1 MPVRADQLRAV
12 VFDVDGTLYRQS
24 PLRRA
29 MFLRLL
35 RMAAGHPIEGWQTF
49 RTLQAYR
56 HAQEHLRHGC
66 DGDIATAQIAFASKR
81 AKTEPAS
88 VMTRVQR
95 WMEQEPLSTLP
106 SCAYAGL
113 PEFLAA
119 CQGAGLR
126 LAALSDYP
134 ADAKLQALGIAD
146 HFELVLCAQ
155 APEVNVFKPNPRGLQ
170 VVLEKMGVDRHE
182 CLYVGDR
189 ADVDAAAAAAAGMA
203 CVILTRDPA
212 TSARY
217 TTVTSYPQLQH
228 LLFGACHGACRDVL
242 SVES

>member
-1 MPVRADQLRAV
+1 MPVRADQLRAL

-29 MFLRLL
+29 MLLRLL
-35 RMAAGHPIEGWQTF
+35 RMTAGHPVEGWQTF

-56 HAQEHLRHGC
+56 RAQEHLRQGC
-66 DGDIATAQIAFASKR
+66 EGDVAAAQVAFASTH
-81 AKTEPAS
+81 ANTDAAS
-88 VMTRVQR
+88 VVTRVQR

-106 SCAYAGL
+106 RCAYEGL
-113 PEFLAA
+113 PEFLRA
-119 CQGAGLR
+119 CRDAGLR

-134 ADAKLQALGIAD
+134 ADAKLQALGIAE

-203 CVILTRDPA
+203 CVILTRDKV
-212 TSARY
+212 TSDRY
-217 TTVTSYPQLQH
+217 TTVTSYPQLQD